1 MSDNRTDK
9 QLAELFM
16 DTYSDTESSQEFYDA
31 IRKICTLRSE
41 RNIKAIWHLIDKLLL
56 GET

>member
-1 MSDNRTDK
+1 MDNKSDK
-9 QLAELFM
+9 QLAEIFM
-16 DTYSDTESSQEFYDA
+16 DTYSDTASSQEFYDA
-31 IRKICTLRSE
+31 IRKVSTLRSE